1 MALAHGHFGAIDV
14 AAALAHQAWLVSGP
28 SERDVRR
35 WFCSVRYILTDAG
48 PEHLTNSMPDAV
60 GAFCK
65 YVEEQRVPAAALL
78 SVDMKKPMCPNAIP
92 LLGWNHQWDNVAQ
105 WLCCRHL
112 PFYPG
117 WLRKARV
124 VTSWLRIRSHRQA
137 SVTKATH
144 TSNVM

>member
-1 MALAHGHFGAIDV
+1 
-14 AAALAHQAWLVSGP
+14 
-28 SERDVRR
+28 
-35 WFCSVRYILTDAG
+35 
-48 PEHLTNSMPDAV
+48 MPDAV

-78 SVDMKKPMCPNAIP
+78 FVDMKKPMCPNAIP

-117 WLRKARV
+117 WLRKARA

-144 TSNVM
+144 RSNVM